1 MSADSVAST
10 IRRRSDWAMVMGVV
24 TVIIGVFMML
34 YPFATATATTIF
46 FGWSLIIA
54 AVANFIFAFSAPSAA
69 PFFLKV
75 LLAIVYGVAGAGL
88 LANPLLGVAALTLAL
103 GTMLIIQSGIELAVA
118 ILYRKELPWGW
129 MLLDS
134 LVSLG
139 LGLMIVFQWPV
150 SSIWVVGTMVGAG
163 VLFAGVT
170 RIIVAAGVHQGATQ
184 FEKLVNA

>member
-10 IRRRSDWAMVMGVV
+10 IRKRSDWAMVMGVL
-24 TVIIGVFMML
+24 TVIVGVFMML

-46 FGWSLIIA
+46 FGWSLVIA
-54 AVANFIFAFSAPSAA
+54 AVANFIFAFSAPSAG

-75 LLAIVYGVAGAGL
+75 L

-118 ILYRKELPWGW
+118 IAYRKELPLGW
-129 MLLDS
+129 MLLDAI
-134 LVSLG
+134 LSLG

-150 SSIWVVGTMVGAG
+150 SSIWVVGKMVGAG

-170 RIIVAAGVHQGATQ
+170 RVIVAASVHNDAAQ